1 MLSRVGSLNYL
12 NLPLK
17 THRIFLLLLKT
28 SLTGFFP
35 SFCISVASK
44 GEQSELWFLAQ
55 EREFQFYGF
64 NPCSLSVLSHYISFF
79 LGTFQANQ
87 NIVENVCIQLNMFI
101 KWLADPDY
109 IPRTQRWRKH
119 DPISSEKPTLIACW
133 GVMYHRPGHLTIN
146 HKKTIKYICH
156 TLKIIQPKI
165 TFFPMASKELKLKKT
180 HVLPN
185 DILWLPL
192 SFP

>member
-64 NPCSLSVLSHYISFF
+64 NPCSLSVLSHYISLF

-119 DPISSEKPTLIACW
+119 DPISSEIQAAWRAPVPQAHEGGAFRADMAL
-133 GVMYHRPGHLTIN
+133 RPGGEAVHSPREARHRLA
-146 HKKTIKYICH
+146 H
-156 TLKIIQPKI
+156 PAV
-165 TFFPMASKELKLKKT
+165 ASGRKGLLLRVGPWRDDER
-180 HVLPN
+180 VG
-185 DILWLPL
+185 
-192 SFP
+192 